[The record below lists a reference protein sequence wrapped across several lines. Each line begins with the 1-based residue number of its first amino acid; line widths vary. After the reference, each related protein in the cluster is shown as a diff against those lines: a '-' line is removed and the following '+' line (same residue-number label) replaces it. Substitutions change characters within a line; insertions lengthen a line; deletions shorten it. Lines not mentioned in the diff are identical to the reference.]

1 MNSGFLITDAGLA
14 AAAVATPTGPYIHIT
29 SFEIGSAFGY
39 NPQRNQTS
47 LQGTILYTGVASS
60 YTVVDGDTIEI
71 GLRMDATVG
80 SFNFGEI
87 GLRLASG
94 DLFAILVFQNPQEKV
109 RAVGNQVGN
118 TWYIR
123 ARITLAQAP
132 AIVQVTLINS
142 QNILEVPNWQ
152 SLQKPGDQ
160 IMGANIAI
168 VHANNSSNDP
178 VLVIRDN
185 DDEWG
190 LVDYSRSFLG
200 STTDP
205 GAVLG
210 TTTFTHPD
218 IANLYFEDMP
228 RSDSRYLVKFPDGSI
243 RQITSNPS
251 PTQIGFT
258 PGVNTAQSGP
268 ISIWEEG
275 GGGGRVSWADTA
287 EYNEFVNLFNNYWA
301 ASVGP
306 YRSGGNNA
314 PYSSSN
320 RGSGQVAFAPLARRT
335 NAADWAALLT
345 AVRNKCQVHNIP
357 IGDIATATDF
367 VYRPLGTTPGGM
379 NTVKRQWEA
388 LEAKIPLL
396 EGARNSFSYALQDQT
411 LADTIQNSSFFSTTW
426 TVDRRFTFSS
436 EAVLQAQ
443 LNSGFNFVIQ
453 GDVYDIVNPAW
464 SNLNVA
470 LSTLGLIY
478 VRHNLV
484 SSAAIG
490 ATSTNRGLQ
499 ELLPVDTW
507 HLVLSYLHGSGWGF
521 QFFLRKPS
529 AASAI
534 DIRIVTDATLA
545 NPTDPYYGPP
555 GTLRYRIYSRRPS
568 SALLGNP
575 VLGYPA
581 VSII

>member
-39 NPQRNQTS
+39 TPQRNQLS
-47 LQGTILYTGVASS
+47 LQGTILYTGLASS
-60 YTVVDGDTIEI
+60 YTVVDGDTVEI

-94 DLFAILVFQNPQEKV
+94 DLFAILVFENQQEKV
-109 RAVGNQVGN
+109 RAVGNQAGN

-123 ARITLAQAP
+123 ARIKLAQAP

-142 QNILEVPNWQ
+142 QSILEVPNWQ

-168 VHANNSSNDP
+168 VHANNSSDDP

-258 PGVNTAQSGP
+258 PGVSTAQSGQ
-268 ISIWEEG
+268 ISIWEGG

-301 ASVGP
+301 ASIGP
-306 YRSGGNNA
+306 YRSGVNNA

-320 RGSGQVAFAPLARRT
+320 RGSGQAAFATLARRT

-345 AVRNKCQVHNIP
+345 AVRNKCTVHNVP
-357 IGDIATATDF
+357 IADIASATDF
-367 VYRPLGTTPGGM
+367 VYRPLGATPGGM
-379 NTVKRQWEA
+379 NTFKKQWEA
-388 LEAKIPLL
+388 FENKIPLL
-396 EGARNSFSYALQDQT
+396 EGARNSFNYTLQDQT
-411 LADTIQNSSFFSTTW
+411 LADTIENSSFFATTW
-426 TVDRRFTFSS
+426 TISRRFTFSS

-453 GDVYDIVNPAW
+453 GDVYDIINPAW
-464 SNLNVA
+464 TTLNAA
-470 LSTLGLIY
+470 L
-478 VRHNLV
+478 
-484 SSAAIG
+484 AAIG
-490 ATSTNRGLQ
+490 LIQIRHNRVTSSNGVGTTNNQGLQ
-499 ELLPVDTW
+499 ELPGGIW
-507 HLVLSYLHGSGWGF
+507 HIVWSYLHGSNWSI
-521 QFFLRKPS
+521 QVQLRKP
-529 AASAI
+529 AGINAI
-534 DIRIVTDATLA
+534 DIRIVTDATLVG
-545 NPTDPYYGPP
+545 PTDPYYGSP
-555 GTLRYRIYSRRPS
+555 GTIRYRFFSRRAS
-568 SALLGNP
+568 SALLSSP
-575 VLGYPA
+575 VLAYPNDSA
-581 VSII
+581 I